1 MFFGVEVI
9 GLFLIPFGI
18 PGTLLQVAAALTL
31 RLVSGGTIRF
41 RWVALFLVMALI
53 GELIDFLSGQFGA
66 KKFGGS
72 RSAAWGALLGGFIG
86 AFFGS
91 FIPIPLIGT
100 VVASFIGTFA
110 GAILGQ
116 MRHEK
121 KVDVKLKVGFG
132 AILGRAIGVSFKMFI
147 GFVILIASA
156 IIVHCVLIRESGSRW
171 PGTVRVG
178 RRHKKLLS

>member
-1 MFFGVEVI
+1 MNFIHLVAGSLGMALFLAAMLL

-18 PGTLLQVAAALTL
+18 PGTFLQVAAALVL
-31 RLVSGGTIRF
+31 RLQSGGALMRM
-41 RWVALFLVMALI
+41 RWVALFFGMALV

-72 RSAAWGALLGGFIG
+72 KSAAWGALLGGFIG

-91 FIPIPLIGT
+91 LIPIPLIGT

-110 GAILGQ
+110 GAIVGQ

-121 KVDVKLKVGFG
+121 SVDIKLHVGIG
-132 AILGRAIGVSFKMFI
+132 AIIGRAIGVSVKMFI
-147 GFVILIASA
+147 GFVILIAST
-156 IIVHCVLIRESGSRW
+156 IIV
-171 PGTVRVG
+171 
-178 RRHKKLLS
+178 LS